1 MMALFDQ
8 SPLRHELTSGRRDV
22 KARSRFNGEAARLPQ
37 RLPRVRAALCRSLG
51 RRRGFA
57 HVGENLTSL
66 GKRFGVHP
74 LSGFQDRTERSRAL
88 K

>member
-1 MMALFDQ
+1 MVR
-8 SPLRHELTSGRRDV
+8 PLAFHSDCRTFGP
-22 KARSRFNGEAARLPQ
+22 RFVVVLAGDA
-37 RLPRVRAALCRSLG
+37 V
-51 RRRGFA
+51 FA
-57 HVGENLTSL
+57 HVGENLTWL